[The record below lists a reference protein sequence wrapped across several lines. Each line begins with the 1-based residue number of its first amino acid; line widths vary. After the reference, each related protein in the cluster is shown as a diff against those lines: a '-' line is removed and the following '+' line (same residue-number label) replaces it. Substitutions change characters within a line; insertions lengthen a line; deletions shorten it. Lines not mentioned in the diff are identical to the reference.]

1 MIPLERRGF
10 LTIAAKG
17 ERITVYPHI
26 EDSEIVDLP
35 DVIEVLPMGSVS
47 TVAALERLQ

>member
-1 MIPLERRGF
+1 MPVERRGF

-17 ERITVYPHI
+17 KRITVYPDI
-26 EDSEIVDLP
+26 EDLEIVDLP
-35 DVIEVLPMGSVS
+35 DVVDVLPIGSVS